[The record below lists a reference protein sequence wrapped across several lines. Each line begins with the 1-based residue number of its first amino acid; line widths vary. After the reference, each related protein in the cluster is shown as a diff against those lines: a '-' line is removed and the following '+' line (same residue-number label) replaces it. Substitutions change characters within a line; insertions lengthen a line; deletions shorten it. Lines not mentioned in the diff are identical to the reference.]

1 MGGAAGHLQHV
12 FEDLDLSFHDV
23 KSIISKAAAG
33 DLEKVSEKLDGIN
46 LMFSWSTTLDE
57 LRVARNASNIK
68 SGGLSE
74 TEIADMFKDRGNLTE
89 AFKQAFVILY
99 KAFSALSLED
109 KERYFRDAKTWYSI
123 EIIYTKNP
131 NVISYDK
138 NTIVFHS
145 WPILTVLN
153 DKIVKD
159 DNAQFVNEI
168 DKHISRMQ
176 KAVSKSNWNVLGP
189 VVVKM
194 KDLSSGQIAD
204 ETISRLNSIM
214 SSANVSD
221 SDTLG
226 DFLRQSFIEEAKKQN
241 INDVV
246 ISKVIDRCL
255 SLPGAP
261 TLIDLKRILK
271 TNPSQLEIVTKFVK
285 NSTLMQKNH
294 ATN

>member
-1 MGGAAGHLQHV
+1 M
-12 FEDLDLSFHDV
+12 
-23 KSIISKAAAG
+23 
-33 DLEKVSEKLDGIN
+33 
-46 LMFSWSTTLDE
+46 
-57 LRVARNASNIK
+57 
-68 SGGLSE
+68 
-74 TEIADMFKDRGNLTE
+74 
-89 AFKQAFVILY
+89 
-99 KAFSALSLED
+99 
-109 KERYFRDAKTWYSI
+109 
-123 EIIYTKNP
+123 
-131 NVISYDK
+131 
-138 NTIVFHS
+138 
-145 WPILTVLN
+145 LN

-204 ETISRLNSIM
+204 ETISRINSIM

-255 SLPGAP
+255 SLPAAP
-261 TLIDLKRILK
+261 T
-271 TNPSQLEIVTKFVK
+271 S
-285 NSTLMQKNH
+285 
-294 ATN
+294 